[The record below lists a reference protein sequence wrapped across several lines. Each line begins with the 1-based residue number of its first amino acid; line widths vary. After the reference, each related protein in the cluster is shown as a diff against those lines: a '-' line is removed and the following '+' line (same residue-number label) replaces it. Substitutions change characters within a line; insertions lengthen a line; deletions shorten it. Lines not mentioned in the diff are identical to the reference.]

1 MTRCASALLA
11 CALLLA
17 THGAANAAAKTK
29 KKKSAKAAQ
38 AKSGLEL
45 KIEQWTMK
53 NGLRVVYLH
62 HDRVPAVT
70 VQVWYHVGSKDEHLG
85 TRGVAHMFEHLMFKG
100 SKRVKPEAHAR
111 MISAVGGSVN
121 AFTTQDLTAYHN
133 TLPKQ
138 YLDFAVKLEAE
149 RMRHLLLIDKHID
162 SEREVVKEEKRK
174 RLENSPIGRSLEAI
188 YEMAYKKHPY
198 QWTPAGKLRDLNAA
212 KRAFYTRFYN
222 TYYVPNNATLVV
234 VGDVSKA
241 QVKAAADKHFG
252 PIPAGK
258 KPPRVTVREGAQ
270 TKLRERTANWP
281 SQLAVVL
288 GAYHIPGANSPDMA
302 PLQVLSAIL
311 SAGRSSRLHQ
321 DVVRK
326 RKLALQAGGFA
337 RPQEHP
343 GLMMIYAVGLPS
355 HDVSKMKDALL
366 AEVERVAKSTITK
379 AELKK
384 AKNQL
389 ATSRLMSL
397 RTIWG
402 IAYQIGSSAYLKGN
416 PTAFLDEVAKIDR
429 VSAADVKR
437 VAKKYLTREN
447 LSILLLPPGQGGGK

>member
-1 MTRCASALLA
+1 MSADLERQRALLA
-11 CALLLA
+11 WF
-17 THGAANAAAKTK
+17 AAAQRSMPWRHPKPGPHPDPYAVFVSELMLQQTRVDAVIEPFERWMRRFPDLA
-29 KKKSAKAAQ
+29 SLAAALFVPAQ
-38 AKSGLEL
+38 AEAFCGFYVSGA
-45 KIEQWTMK
+45 
-53 NGLRVVYLH
+53 
-62 HDRVPAVT
+62 DA
-70 VQVWYHVGSKDEHLG
+70 
-85 TRGVAHMFEHLMFKG
+85 
-100 SKRVKPEAHAR
+100 
-111 MISAVGGSVN
+111 
-121 AFTTQDLTAYHN
+121 
-133 TLPKQ
+133 
-138 YLDFAVKLEAE
+138 
-149 RMRHLLLIDKHID
+149 
-162 SEREVVKEEKRK
+162 
-174 RLENSPIGRSLEAI
+174 SL
-188 YEMAYKKHPY
+188 Y
-198 QWTPAGKLRDLNAA
+198 
-212 KRAFYTRFYN
+212 
-222 TYYVPNNATLVV
+222 NNATLVV